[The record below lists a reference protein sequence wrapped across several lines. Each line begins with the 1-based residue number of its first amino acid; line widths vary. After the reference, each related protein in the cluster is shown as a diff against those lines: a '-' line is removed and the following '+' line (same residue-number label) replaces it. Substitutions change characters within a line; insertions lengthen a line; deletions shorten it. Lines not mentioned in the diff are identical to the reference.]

1 MSFLQKRERVSVR
14 VTAVGPGAC
23 TRFMKLTHG
32 VPHTTFGLRLGE
44 GIRYTRKQK
53 QGKGGSHSR
62 KETKTI
68 ASQRRTRHSGTKNCA
83 RERPPVR
90 LCCAECLFGSHSVR
104 LDRLLAAL
112 LLENVRIGKE
122 LRKEDEVRRV
132 HDERGTENRVRVALA
147 AGGVLAEDGRDHD
160 EEQPAHHLHQLQRRD
175 QQGERLDDLP
185 RHAAGAHEEVVAVHD
200 GVHHVVHAGEV
211 NADGVVGRVREPA
224 VEHHGGVVVP
234 VQEDDRL
241 LLEDEEDGVHQLGD
255 LRQSEDGHPK
265 PHGPVRPPLKRRVAH
280 SEAETARREVIE
292 QIRHTDGGPVDGEG
306 GQDEIPHDE
315 ERLEVESCA
324 ILHPRLPAKN
334 HTDVQERGIER
345 EISVLKHPAT
355 QGRACER
362 GFGFAQRDDS

>member
-1 MSFLQKRERVSVR
+1 MRRRFRVQRAPSVCSGQVGERRLRDTHLENPVGFLSRRLALLHRRGGGVAD
-14 VTAVGPGAC
+14 AVVVGLLPLG
-23 TRFMKLTHG
+23 TL
-32 VPHTTFGLRLGE
+32 GLR
-44 GIRYTRKQK
+44 RQV
-53 QGKGGSHSR
+53 Q
-62 KETKTI
+62 
-68 ASQRRTRHSGTKNCA
+68 
-83 RERPPVR
+83 
-90 LCCAECLFGSHSVR
+90 
-104 LDRLLAAL
+104 
-112 LLENVRIGKE
+112 LLEERRE
-122 LRKEDEVRRV
+122 EDEVRRV
-132 HDERGTENRVRVALA
+132 HDEAHAAVRAVDGARVGVVVEVVE
-147 AGGVLAEDGRDHD
+147 GGDDGGHPDDHL
-160 EEQPAHHLHQLQRRD
+160 QQLQRRD
-175 QQGERLDDLP
+175 RLRERLHDLA
-185 RHAAGAHEEVVAVHD
+185 RHVAQVHHEVVAVHD
-200 GVHHVVHAGEV
+200 RVDEEVHRREPEARRDAVQV
-211 NADGVVGRVREPA
+211 RVPA